1 MHLGADES
9 IEAGQLMPV
18 RMLNEF
24 AYCPR
29 LFYLEWVQ
37 GEFVDN
43 EFTVEGRIAHRR
55 VDARA
60 GTMPPPKEEAPFEI
74 RSVALSSARLGLS
87 AKIDLVEG
95 AGGAVCPVDY
105 KRGSPP
111 PTEHGAYEPERVQLC
126 AYGML
131 LTDNGHESDR
141 GVLYFA
147 QAKTRVEV
155 EFDDALRA
163 RTLELLAQ
171 ARQVAESDALPP
183 PLAASAK
190 CQGCSLH
197 GVCLPDEVNL
207 LARECGEPSA
217 PPAEPLR
224 RLVPSRDD
232 AQPLYVQEQGAR
244 VGLDGE
250 VLEVRSREAG
260 VIGKARLFE
269 LSQLVLLGNVQVSTQ
284 AIRELCGRSIPI
296 CWMSYGGWLAG
307 FTDGLGHNNVEIRRA
322 QFRASED
329 PGASLRLARRFVRN
343 KIANCRTLVR
353 RNHPEAPESTLREM
367 SSLADATDEAVGV
380 PELLGVE
387 GNAARL
393 YFQAFPALLRP
404 SADAR
409 LTFDFATRTRRPP
422 KDPVNALLSFAYSLL
437 AKDLAV
443 TARAAGLDPFL
454 GFYHQPRHGR
464 PALALDLMEEFRPII
479 ADSVVLSAV
488 NTGVVGAADFVRS
501 SLGVSLKQDGR
512 RRFMQAYERR
522 LEEEV
527 THPVFGYRISYRRVL
542 EVQCRLLARHLLGEI
557 LELPRIPDAITE
569 HAPAVYRH
577 L

>member
-9 IEAGQLMPV
+9 DEAGQLMPV

-24 AYCPR
+24 TYCPR

-43 EFTVEGRIAHRR
+43 EFTVEGRFVHRR

-60 GTMPPPKEEAPFEI
+60 GAMPAPEEEAPFKV

-95 AGGAVCPVDY
+95 EGGAVCPVDY
-105 KRGSPP
+105 KRGKPP
-111 PTEHGAYEPERVQLC
+111 PNDLGAHEPERVQLC
-126 AYGML
+126 AYGL
-131 LTDNGHESDR
+131 LLGDNGHHCER

-147 QAKTRVEV
+147 QARTRVDV
-155 EFDDALRA
+155 EFDEQLCA
-163 RTLELLAQ
+163 RTMELLAQ
-171 ARQVAESDALPP
+171 ARQTAASGTLPP

-197 GVCLPDEVNL
+197 GVCLPDEVNHL
-207 LARECGEPSA
+207 TQDSGDRSA
-217 PPAEPLR
+217 PAAEPVR
-224 RLVPSRDD
+224 RLVPARDD

-244 VGLDGE
+244 IGLDGD
-250 VLEVRSREAG
+250 VLEVRSRDRG

-269 LSQLVLLGNVQVSTQ
+269 LSQLVVLGNVQVSTQ
-284 AIRELCGRSIPI
+284 AIRELCGRGIPV
-296 CWMSYGGWLAG
+296 CWMSFGGWLSG

-322 QFRASED
+322 QFRAAED
-329 PGASLRLARRFVRN
+329 AAAALRLAQRFVRN

-353 RNHPEAPESTLREM
+353 RNHPGAPEATLREM
-367 SSLADATDEAVGV
+367 SALADRTDSAPGL

-393 YFQAFPALLRP
+393 YFEAFPALIRATGETELG
-404 SADAR
+404 
-409 LTFDFATRTRRPP
+409 FDFTTRSRRPP
-422 KDPVNALLSFAYSLL
+422 KDPVNALLSFGYSLL

-443 TARAAGLDPFL
+443 TARAVGLDPFL
-454 GFYHQPRHGR
+454 GFFHRPRHGR

-479 ADSVVLSAV
+479 ADSVVLTAI
-488 NTGVVGAADFVRS
+488 NTGVVTGTDFVRS
-501 SLGVSLKQDGR
+501 SLGVAMKPEGR
-512 RRFMQAYERR
+512 KRFMQAYERR

-557 LELPRIPDAITE
+557 ASYPEFRT
-569 HAPAVYRH
+569 R
-577 L
+577 